1 MMVALWI
8 VVGIVALVVFGPIV
22 LELIMQPG
30 RPVPARKSWRAELAA
45 TPAWAVW
52 LAIALVVVFI
62 VAVIMA
68 WLS

>member
-52 LAIALVVVFI
+52 LAIALVLILVALI
-62 VAVIMA
+62 VAAVVA
-68 WLS
+68 